1 MQKRSSNAL
10 VRQLTARKRK
20 LLSLVS
26 LPPEA
31 LPGSLSQSRYRC
43 GKPTCHCV
51 RDEGH
56 PRWSLTFMVEG
67 KKRVQNIP
75 KDRVEF
81 VRQRVDE
88 GKAFKQGVAE
98 LMAINAQLFH
108 LMDKQTRDNKA
119 RGQRGAAG

>member
-1 MQKRSSNAL
+1 MKKRSSNAL
-10 VRQLTARKRK
+10 IRQLQTRKRK
-20 LLSLVS
+20 LLTLLS

-31 LPGSLSQSRYRC
+31 LPGSLSQSHYRC

-56 PRWSLTFMVEG
+56 PHWSLTFMLEG
-67 KKRVQNIP
+67 KKQVQNIP

-81 VRQRVDE
+81 VCQRVDE

-108 LMDKQTRDNKA
+108 LMDKQARDNKA
-119 RGQRGAAG
+119 RGQRGTDG

>member
-1 MQKRSSNAL
+1 MKKGVSNTF
-10 VRQLTARKRK
+10 VRKLKARKRK
-20 LLSLVS
+20 LLTLLE
-26 LPPEA
+26 LPPDA

-43 GKPTCHCV
+43 GNPNCHCA

-67 KKRVQNIP
+67 KKQTQNVP

-81 VRQRVDE
+81 VRERVDE

-98 LMAINAQLFH
+98 LMTINAQLFR
-108 LMDKQTRDNKA
+108 LLAKQDRDNK
-119 RGQRGAAG
+119 QRSQRKLDG

>member
-1 MQKRSSNAL
+1 MKKRSLNAL
-10 VRQLTARKRK
+10 IRQLQTRKRK
-20 LLSLVS
+20 LLTHLI
-26 LPPEA
+26 LPPEGLA
-31 LPGSLSQSRYRC
+31 GSLSQSRYRC
-43 GKPTCHCV
+43 GKSTCHCV

-56 PRWSLTFMVEG
+56 PHWSLTFMLEG
-67 KKRVQNIP
+67 KKQVQNIP

-88 GKAFKQGVAE
+88 GKAYKQGVAE

-119 RGQRGAAG
+119 RSQRGTDG

>member
-1 MQKRSSNAL
+1 MKKRSSNAL
-10 VRQLTARKRK
+10 IRQLTTRKRK
-20 LLSLVS
+20 LLTLLS
-26 LPPEA
+26 LPPEG
-31 LPGSLSQSRYRC
+31 LPGSLSQSHYRC

-51 RDEGH
+51 QDEGH
-56 PRWSLTFMVEG
+56 PRWSLTFMSEG
-67 KKRVQNIP
+67 KKQYQNIP

-108 LMDKQTRDNKA
+108 LMDKQARANKA
-119 RGQRGAAG
+119 RGKRGTDG

>member
-1 MQKRSSNAL
+1 MQKHSSNAL
-10 VRQLTARKRK
+10 VRQLKARKRK
-20 LLSLVS
+20 LLTLLN

-43 GKPTCHCV
+43 GNPNCHCA

-56 PRWSLTFMVEG
+56 PRWALTFMAEG
-67 KKRVQNIP
+67 KKRTQNIP

-81 VRQRVDE
+81 VRERVDE

-98 LMAINAQLFH
+98 LMTINAQLFH
-108 LMDKQTRDNKA
+108 LLDKQDRDNK
-119 RGQRGAAG
+119 QRSQRKVDG